1 MYESMYPT
9 KHGTVS
15 KPSFAHPDA
24 PVHILTG
31 NGGPPDID
39 RFLGKDAPFSHTR
52 SEKFGYGRVV
62 VPNATHFIYEQVL
75 NGYDGDEAGDVLETI
90 VVEQHSHGAFERPTP
105 LKSDDDDGAAAIDI
119 GNSTQL
125 FVDDLLIA
133 TRSEHLTRS
142 LHRPDC
148 SRVAVTTDAPWEH
161 NFTMGLIGTNIILR
175 DDGTLQ
181 LWYSLRNSTLGCRP
195 ANVPAGQNDMPP
207 CSAHDPPQPNYESTA
222 GKIYIGYAE
231 SSDGGRSWEKPM
243 INKYLLRSIF
253 M

>member
-75 NGYDGDEAGDVLETI
+75 NGYGGDEAGDVLETI
-90 VVEQHSHGAFERPTP
+90 VVEQHSHGAFE
-105 LKSDDDDGAAAIDI
+105 
-119 GNSTQL
+119 
-125 FVDDLLIA
+125 
-133 TRSEHLTRS
+133 
-142 LHRPDC
+142 
-148 SRVAVTTDAPWEH
+148 
-161 NFTMGLIGTNIILR
+161 
-175 DDGTLQ
+175 
-181 LWYSLRNSTLGCRP
+181 
-195 ANVPAGQNDMPP
+195 
-207 CSAHDPPQPNYESTA
+207 
-222 GKIYIGYAE
+222 
-231 SSDGGRSWEKPM
+231 
-243 INKYLLRSIF
+243 
-253 M
+253 

>member
-1 MYESMYPT
+1 LQIYAAGHEHMYESMYPT

-90 VVEQHSHGAFERPTP
+90 VVEQHSHGAFE
-105 LKSDDDDGAAAIDI
+105 
-119 GNSTQL
+119 
-125 FVDDLLIA
+125 
-133 TRSEHLTRS
+133 
-142 LHRPDC
+142 
-148 SRVAVTTDAPWEH
+148 
-161 NFTMGLIGTNIILR
+161 
-175 DDGTLQ
+175 
-181 LWYSLRNSTLGCRP
+181 
-195 ANVPAGQNDMPP
+195 
-207 CSAHDPPQPNYESTA
+207 
-222 GKIYIGYAE
+222 
-231 SSDGGRSWEKPM
+231 
-243 INKYLLRSIF
+243 
-253 M
+253 